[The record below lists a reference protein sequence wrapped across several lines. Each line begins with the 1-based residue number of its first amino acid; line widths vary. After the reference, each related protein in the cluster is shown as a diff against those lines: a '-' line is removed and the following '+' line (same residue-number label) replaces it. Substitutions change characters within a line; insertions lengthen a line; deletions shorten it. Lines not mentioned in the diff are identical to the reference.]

1 MLKALLKS
9 RWMIST
15 ALPLSLYFLYT
26 LPPISRFNSLTMV
39 IRVAELS
46 AAVYR
51 VFKKSDPVKERINPT
66 TVLRPLTEKCN
77 RVDNINTK
85 SLEDVSRN

>member
-1 MLKALLKS
+1 
-9 RWMIST
+9 
-15 ALPLSLYFLYT
+15 
-26 LPPISRFNSLTMV
+26 MV

-66 TVLRPLTEKCN
+66 TVLRPLTEKCK

-85 SLEDVSRN
+85 SLEDVSTN